1 MSPNEGSIEIDGNK
15 IPKNSE
21 SSNWRKKIGYISQN
35 LYLYKTSILNN
46 IIMSFNKEINLDE
59 KLINKIDDLCKVVN
73 LKNLIDSFP
82 DKYLHEL
89 SEMGSNLSKGQIQRI
104 SIVRELYRDPEILIF
119 DEPTSSLDSEN
130 IEYFNKFINSIKGKY
145 TIIVITHNKSILTK
159 ASCIYEIKNENIY
172 KVN

>member
-1 MSPNEGSIEIDGNK
+1 
-15 IPKNSE
+15 
-21 SSNWRKKIGYISQN
+21 
-35 LYLYKTSILNN
+35 
-46 IIMSFNKEINLDE
+46 
-59 KLINKIDDLCKVVN
+59 
-73 LKNLIDSFP
+73 
-82 DKYLHEL
+82 
-89 SEMGSNLSKGQIQRI
+89 MGSNLSKVKFKI

>member
-1 MSPNEGSIEIDGNK
+1 M
-15 IPKNSE
+15 
-21 SSNWRKKIGYISQN
+21 
-35 LYLYKTSILNN
+35 
-46 IIMSFNKEINLDE
+46 
-59 KLINKIDDLCKVVN
+59 INKIDDLCKVVN

-89 SEMGSNLSKGQIQRI
+89 SQMGSNLSKGQIQKI
-104 SIVRELYRDPEILIF
+104 SIVRELYKIRNTYF

-159 ASCIYEIKNENIY
+159 TSCIYEIKNKIFIR
-172 KVN
+172 